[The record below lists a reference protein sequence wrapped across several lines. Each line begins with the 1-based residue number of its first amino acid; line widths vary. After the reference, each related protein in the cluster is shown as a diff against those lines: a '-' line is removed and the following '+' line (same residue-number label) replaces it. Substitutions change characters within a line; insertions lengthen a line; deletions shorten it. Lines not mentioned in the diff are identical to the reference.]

1 MWLVVPYLINGVNLW
16 AVENN
21 KNFIMKYCSNKDDAQ
36 KAVDLAN
43 GDMCEWCETK
53 NMHTNCAMCGAPV
66 CCKTC
71 CEIEYKKRIG
81 KL

>member
-1 MWLVVPYLINGVNLW
+1 MWLVVPYLINGINLW

-21 KNFIMKYCSNKDDAQ
+21 NQYIMKYCSEREDAQ
-36 KAVDLAN
+36 KTVDLAN

-53 NMHTNCAMCGAPV
+53 NMHTNCVMCGAPV

-71 CEIEYKKRIG
+71 CEAEYHKRMNEN
-81 KL
+81 